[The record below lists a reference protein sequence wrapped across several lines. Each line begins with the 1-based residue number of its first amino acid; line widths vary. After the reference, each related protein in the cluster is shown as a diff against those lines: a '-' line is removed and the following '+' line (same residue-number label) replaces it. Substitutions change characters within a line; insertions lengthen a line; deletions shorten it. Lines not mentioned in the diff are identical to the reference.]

1 MSGSCIIELR
11 SFVSS
16 LLLCSATS
24 PPLSSLQWCGES
36 KEGTPVPAPHSMAQ
50 AGAPGGRGLPCSPK
64 QALALYQHLF
74 RCPAGLGQLQAALRQ
89 VQNGRAC
96 PSGLELLTV
105 LLEMERSRR
114 AQEQVGAGWGC
125 SRGQGG
131 YTLTSW
137 HPIFFQLLW
146 DLELLTGA
154 GLDLFW
160 PPWAQFC
167 CPRDQIWCAWGQRNE
182 PRGRTSGGSEQLM
195 KGSSRLCPS
204 PQAGDCLSQ
213 NHQLPDGGQ
222 AADPSS
228 VPDPSEARSDGG
240 RRWENAGM
248 PAEPTPGCLP
258 ELNPTSSSSFGEPE
272 SSEFKDLDQKK
283 ERGQAE
289 PTTQR
294 PLPPSSGNL
303 QGRKV
308 AQEAWGSSG
317 LPSQGLPEHQD
328 PRKGLAWSLGQDRA
342 ELQKLPRTA
351 IPQSQREKTIQGQ
364 SGETTQALREVVS
377 GGPGWETPQ
386 GENKNALQSH
396 RGNCPECQRK
406 EALLEPSEET
416 SQGGE
421 VKILQFSGGGSQ
433 DSQAREVAQ
442 GETPT
447 QPQEEGDSLGI
458 LGDFCR
464 SPGEQMPQPRQR
476 ERPGPGEK
484 STRLMQDK
492 TDGQRQ
498 ESALAVGEQG
508 AGLEGAPALIPSA
521 RPPAPPLLPVPG
533 AVMLAALITGDSE
546 QQERPTALP
555 GHPGMVRNQH
565 RLRDPGGD
573 PGPAVQQVLEA
584 RGPRAG
590 DSARLLDAHGERKGA
605 AEAPKASK
613 GAWLRPPGREA
624 SVGVSAAQQETTL
637 QRLLELHSAARRRR
651 RQDCEQQRLRAR
663 PPHRAG
669 QLADGATRA
678 ASRQLTAVSLR
689 SWNVLASSGTATAG
703 CTPWGPHPA
712 RLSSHHRPDLR
723 ERLVGALGQAGC
735 VLVPFQVCAPRTCA
749 DTDRELGGG

>member
-114 AQEQVGAGWGC
+114 AQEQMQEV
-125 SRGQGG
+125 
-131 YTLTSW
+131 
-137 HPIFFQLLW
+137 HPRQPLHS
-146 DLELLTGA
+146 
-154 GLDLFW
+154 
-160 PPWAQFC
+160 C
-167 CPRDQIWCAWGQRNE
+167 R
-182 PRGRTSGGSEQLM
+182 
-195 KGSSRLCPS
+195 
-204 PQAGDCLSQ
+204 
-213 NHQLPDGGQ
+213 GQ